1 MRNVDVRVSLRTSR
15 PRPSHRFR
23 FSSLNRSSKTQTLS
37 RFFPTAQKCF
47 NTSVSIVKRL
57 QLRLLFTPRVRR
69 KISCR
74 HAALRV
80 AARISECLFLCL
92 IGRLQRLQSRREQLL
107 ISVTDRRLLFKLQ
120 TFPSVLRGC
129 RHRRTNLVV
138 HSTRLKH
145 ELSPSLVLPCSCVSA
160 LQLKPRGDAV
170 CTFAVLRGGADVH
183 PLLTL
188 AAAHQEASHRLS
200 GQEGVRLRY
209 LRERTE
215 TERKRMFSQTLHR
228 VSEIRENA
236 STCRYVSSVSV
247 IVCSGN
253 KDGRSKL

>member
-1 MRNVDVRVSLRTSR
+1 MFV
-15 PRPSHRFR
+15 
-23 FSSLNRSSKTQTLS
+23 
-37 RFFPTAQKCF
+37 
-47 NTSVSIVKRL
+47 
-57 QLRLLFTPRVRR
+57 
-69 KISCR
+69 
-74 HAALRV
+74 
-80 AARISECLFLCL
+80 
-92 IGRLQRLQSRREQLL
+92 GRLQRLQSRREQLL

-145 ELSPSLVLPCSCVSA
+145 ELSPSIVLPCSCVSA

-215 TERKRMFSQTLHR
+215 RGRGCSVRLFIECLRSGKMRPRGATFRRSL
-228 VSEIRENA
+228 
-236 STCRYVSSVSV
+236 SSCVHFYFVSV
-247 IVCSGN
+247 VFLSGN